1 VSPVEW
7 DPFRPLDSFAALW
20 SATSQTVGPAAMYRS
35 LFETARERLVGR
47 TFTVRTSA
55 ASVRLTLAELDAQL
69 EPAALAVGQLGDVRI
84 VARDLTWAEHRIERA
99 VALARNVHVR
109 PAGIPVLV
117 AAPVELTVTV
127 SAATVAALAAARV
140 PWLAADVDDAAVPTV
155 RFSRHPHLGHAE
167 VDVHPDGS
175 TLWVRLRAVHARGRR
190 WSVPARLPAYPV
202 RLRALPSGLQVTR
215 IEQGPGVVHLHGVLP
230 MWRKPMPTGR
240 LNDLL
245 RQVRSASKLLDLSSW
260 TGRRSAATTD
270 DPAAD

>member
-1 VSPVEW
+1 MEW

-35 LFETARERLVGR
+35 LFETAREQLVGR
-47 TFTVRTSA
+47 TFTVQTSGA
-55 ASVRLTLAELDAQL
+55 TVGLTLAELDAQI
-69 EPAALAVGQLGDVRI
+69 EPAALAVGQMGDVRI

-99 VALARNVHVR
+99 VALARNVHLR
-109 PAGIPVLV
+109 PAGIPTLV

-127 SAATVAALAAARV
+127 SAATVAALAAARI

-155 RFSRHPHLGHAE
+155 RFSRRPHLGHAE
-167 VDVHPDGS
+167 VDVQPDGS
-175 TLWVRLRAVHARGRR
+175 TLWVRLRAVHVRGRR

-245 RQVRSASKLLDLSSW
+245 RQIRSTSKLVDLSSW
-260 TGRRSAATTD
+260 TGRRSADDAATDNDTG
-270 DPAAD
+270 